1 MVSLPATWETRGERR
16 LKEGPG
22 FLEEQLHGAR
32 GEAGDWSHG
41 GGWDSTDAEV
51 VNSTTGADFPGR
63 FSGTGY
69 RRGETAVEGQ
79 GGWRDISWKIN
90 RGARDLAGRGDRG
103 WR

>member
-41 GGWDSTDAEV
+41 GGWDSTGAEV
-51 VNSTTGADFPGR
+51 VNSITGADFPER
-63 FSGTGY
+63 FSWTGC
-69 RRGETAVEGQ
+69 RGGE
-79 GGWRDISWKIN
+79 
-90 RGARDLAGRGDRG
+90 RGDRG
-103 WR
+103 DFFGGGQRERLGGKIADYSGRP